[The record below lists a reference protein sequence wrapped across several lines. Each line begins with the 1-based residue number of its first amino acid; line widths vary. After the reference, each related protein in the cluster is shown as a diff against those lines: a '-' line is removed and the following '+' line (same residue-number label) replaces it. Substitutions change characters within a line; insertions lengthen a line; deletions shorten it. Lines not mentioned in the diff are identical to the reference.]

1 MQKSLPPEQ
10 AFLFTENWV
19 SIDFLLPGQK
29 YSDSGLKLQH
39 LPYLSFQL
47 FEGNLRDNKVLVPRP
62 RSGPGPAGRGGEE
75 GFFRRLKGI

>member
-1 MQKSLPPEQ
+1 MQKSLPSEQ

-29 YSDSGLKLQH
+29 YSDSSLKLQH

-47 FEGNLRDNKVLVPRP
+47 FEVKVRDNKELVIDWTYFPENFP
-62 RSGPGPAGRGGEE
+62 
-75 GFFRRLKGI
+75 